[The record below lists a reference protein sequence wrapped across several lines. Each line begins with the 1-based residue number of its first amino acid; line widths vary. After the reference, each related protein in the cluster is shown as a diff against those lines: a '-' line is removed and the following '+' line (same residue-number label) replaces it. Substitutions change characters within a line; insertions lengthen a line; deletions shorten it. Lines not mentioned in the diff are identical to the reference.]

1 MLYHFHVLSLVMTII
16 MPQVRQGELSDP
28 LYFDFISFAQYA
40 TVCQELAR
48 PRQVF
53 KVAPL

>member
-1 MLYHFHVLSLVMTII
+1 MA
-16 MPQVRQGELSDP
+16 QVRQGELSDP

-53 KVAPL
+53 KVRPPWGVGLFGF